1 MPKTVDNSFDR
12 RANQFAIR
20 SSQFAIKILGKNT
33 LARILIL
40 IVFSE
45 FKLGT

>member
-1 MPKTVDNSFDR
+1 MAKETNNTFDR

-45 FKLGT
+45 FKLET